1 MKCKVEFS
9 VYKALHITH
18 NDSDGIGCG
27 LITHYIEER
36 NIEAPWID
44 TKMPFAKDMT
54 EFMTIPTAI
63 KTITSVI
70 TTFLEIMN
78 GKDIED
84 LNKDII
90 EKYVFID
97 ELYTHEYGLATL
109 PAVIYVSDLPVNE
122 DLIQLINE
130 YLEYNS
136 KSVIVGDTDKKLIW
150 FDHHESTKKYTDSKY
165 GISDW
170 FIHSEKE
177 YPGEN
182 ISAAELM
189 ARYFE
194 DRYFDVLRED
204 PPTKAAMYV
213 FDDLVVD
220 ISRYDTWEWRKNP
233 QSDDVEECTEWY
245 TQALISAYKNPYIA
259 FDKIVECIES
269 GKTIAEYNEFS
280 LIYNIRNIAIES
292 SIFGAKKNYRLV
304 KLADI
309 DPEKFADMDYNVALM
324 VADSPYGSLVMESIY
339 NNEPDID
346 IVISIYPTSKSLSF
360 RCSFKREDIHVN
372 EIAERIGGGG
382 HLAAAGANVSKET
395 ILHVFDLYY
404 STEPASKLAN
414 THAE

>member
-1 MKCKVEFS
+1 MKCKVGFS
-9 VYKALHITH
+9 GALHITH

-36 NIEAPWID
+36 NIEAPWCS
-44 TKMPFAKDMT
+44 TKVPFSKDQT
-54 EFMTIPTAI
+54 EFMAIPTAI

-70 TTFLEIMN
+70 KTFLEIMD

-84 LNKDII
+84 LDKDII
-90 EKYVFID
+90 KKYVRVSKW
-97 ELYTHEYGLATL
+97 YTPGYDFAML

-122 DLIQLINE
+122 ELIQLINK

-136 KSVIVGDTDKKLIW
+136 KTAIVDDTDKRLLW
-150 FDHHESTKKYTDSKY
+150 FDHHESTKKYIDPKY

-177 YPGEN
+177 YPGKN
-182 ISAAELM
+182 ISAAKLM

-194 DRYFDVLRED
+194 DRYLDVLRD

-213 FDDLVVD
+213 FDNLVVD
-220 ISRYDTWEWRKNP
+220 ISRYDTWEWRKKP
-233 QSDDVEECTEWY
+233 RSYDDDECTEWR
-245 TQALISAYKNPYIA
+245 TQALISAYKNPYIV
-259 FDKIVECIES
+259 FDKIVECIDS
-269 GKTIAEYNEFS
+269 GKMLSNYEEFLFVYYFRDIA
-280 LIYNIRNIAIES
+280 LES
-292 SIFGAKKNYRLV
+292 AIFGAKKTYRRV

-324 VADSPYGSLVMESIY
+324 IADSPYGSLVMESIY
-339 NNEPDID
+339 NNDPDID
-346 IVISIYPTSKSLSF
+346 IVISIYPTSKNISF
-360 RCSFKREDIHVN
+360 RCNFNREDIHVN

-382 HLAAAGANVSKET
+382 HPAAAGANVSKET
-395 ILHVFDLYY
+395 ILHMFDLYY